1 MEAFQLVTDFVQND
15 FATETIGSIEH
26 IIEKF
31 EKFNIPFQFS
41 GMIFLFV
48 IVKKSKNTDLSL
60 SLFMASSP
68 LHLPLFLTSTD
79 YILSSCF
86 SAKKIM
92 KNSIHIRSKLYSC
105 TAKKRKKITRVQSK
119 FLKKRQV
126 KKKTYLQNY

>member
-48 IVKKSKNTDLSL
+48 IVKKIKEYRFELKFIHGFFPTPS
-60 SLFMASSP
+60 AS
-68 LHLPLFLTSTD
+68 
-79 YILSSCF
+79 F
-86 SAKKIM
+86 S
-92 KNSIHIRSKLYSC
+92 Y
-105 TAKKRKKITRVQSK
+105 
-119 FLKKRQV
+119 
-126 KKKTYLQNY
+126 